1 VIMSYI
7 FLIPWVILFILLLLE
22 FVLKIMEDGGN
33 TWVQADGLQSENA
46 TWFKEYA
53 KEYKKV
59 HSLFRWEPYLY
70 WKPDSFQ
77 GTYININKDGLRST
91 YNPKNTG
98 EQQSPI
104 RIFMFGG
111 STMWGAGARDHKT
124 IASVLS
130 RLLGESGVNARIS
143 NFAQLGYVNSQ
154 EVMSLLCELKNDNLP
169 VVAIFYDGFNDVF
182 SAFTNGVAGI
192 PLKETNRRIEFN
204 ITKSGG
210 RLFKSFVR
218 NLRIYNLFCEK
229 AQWKQCTSAGAGTDE
244 NQLSDDVVRIVRS
257 NIKLVETLGTAHG
270 FSSLFYWQPTI
281 FHKKELTEYEQ
292 NQARIIEPARHFF
305 QATYRKIESCDVLS
319 KKKNFHYVADLFSDS
334 SKPYYIDFGHITEGG
349 DLRVAKRMAT
359 DVLKVIYQLKEK
371 RGLNK

>member
-1 VIMSYI
+1 
-7 FLIPWVILFILLLLE
+7 
-22 FVLKIMEDGGN
+22 MEGKKKG
-33 TWVQADGLQSENA
+33 WEQADGLQSENA

-53 KEYKKV
+53 KEWKKV
-59 HSLFRWEPYLY
+59 YSIFRWEPYVY

-77 GTYININKDGLRST
+77 GKYININEDGLRST
-91 YNPKNTG
+91 WNPKKTG

-111 STMWGAGARDHKT
+111 STMWGAGARDHHT

-130 RLLGESGVNARIS
+130 RLLADSGVDVQIS

-169 VVAIFYDGFNDVF
+169 TVAIYYDGFNDVF

-192 PLKETNRRIEFN
+192 PLKETNRRSEFN

-210 RLFKSFVR
+210 RLLKAYIHNFRIFK
-218 NLRIYNLFCEK
+218 LFYEK
-229 AQWKQCTSAGAGTDE
+229 IGWKKYTSTGEGTDG

-257 NIKLVETLGTAHG
+257 NIQLVETLGTTYG
-270 FSSLFYWQPTI
+270 FSTLFYWQPTI

-292 NQARIIEPARHFF
+292 NQARIIGPARSFF
-305 QATYRKIESCDVLS
+305 QSTYSRIKSCDVLS
-319 KKKNFHYVADLFSDS
+319 QKKNFHYMADLFSDA

-349 DLRVAKRMAT
+349 NLRVAQRMAV
-359 DVLKVIYQLKEK
+359 DVLKVISQLNEK